1 MANTF
6 NSRIVLANGTVLID
20 LTEDTV
26 TAERVL
32 SGYTAHGANG
42 APITGSMDN
51 HGAVAGEI
59 ATKAGVYNIQQG
71 YHNGNGYVAIAATEQ
86 AKLIAQNIRD
96 GVTILGVAGSMEEK
110 KTQEKSVTPTFQQQE
125 VKPTTPTYNC
135 LSQVTVAPITVT
147 YADNSA
153 GGKTVTIGDV

>member
-1 MANTF
+1 MANTY

-42 APITGSMDN
+42 APITGSMEN
-51 HGAVAGEI
+51 RGAVTGEI
-59 ATKAGVYNIQQG
+59 LTKAGIYTIQPG
-71 YHNGNGYVAIAATEQ
+71 YHNGNGFVAIAATEQ
-86 AKLIAQNIRD
+86 AKLIAQNIRE
-96 GVTILGVAGSMEEK
+96 GVTILGVAGAMEDM
-110 KTQEKSVTPTFQQQE
+110 KTQAKSVTPTFNLQE

-147 YADNSA
+147 YADNYA